1 MLPDFPGGPVDRN
14 PTASAE
20 DRGLTPGQAIF
31 HISQSN

>member
-20 DRGLTPGQAIF
+20 DRGSTPGQAIF